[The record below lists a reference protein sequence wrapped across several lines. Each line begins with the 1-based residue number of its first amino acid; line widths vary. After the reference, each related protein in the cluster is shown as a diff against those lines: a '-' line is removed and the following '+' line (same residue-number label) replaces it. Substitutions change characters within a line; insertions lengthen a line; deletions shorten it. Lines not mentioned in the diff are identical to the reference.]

1 MNKFTISPCNLLTLI
16 KGYGNFQKHDI
27 YLFEGEKPLGCC
39 VLSLTRVPVPFL
51 ILPRVLISKC
61 WLLDRTKIKEEVP
74 LVFSLSV
81 RLTWFGTDSRNDRW
95 AAQLSMYYHSE
106 DQSRDQNILFLWLYT
121 HPTYWYSMTF
131 YLTPFIL
138 YQNGK
143 LFFVQI

>member
-106 DQSRDQNILFLWLYT
+106 DQSRDQNILFLLLYT

-143 LFFVQI
+143 LFFDQI

>member
-39 VLSLTRVPVPFL
+39 ILSLTRVPVPFL

-61 WLLDRTKIKEEVP
+61 WLMDRTKIKEEVP

-81 RLTWFGTDSRNDRW
+81 RLTWFGTDSRNGRW

-106 DQSRDQNILFLWLYT
+106 DQSRDQNFYSSCCILTQLIDIPWL
-121 HPTYWYSMTF
+121 
-131 YLTPFIL
+131 FIWPHS
-138 YQNGK
+138 YFIRMENC
-143 LFFVQI
+143 FFDQI